1 PILLADGPGSNLDAP
16 TGTVT
21 VDGTPFSGGPFTGAI
36 YMATNGGTITGV
48 GNLTLNVNPAVSNK
62 VFFATGA
69 GSRITLT
76 DHPTTINITNSPGGA
91 DNNRVFYAYKG
102 GTVDLDNITII

>member
-1 PILLADGPGSNLDAP
+1 MHRYAPVLLSFLAGILFSNPAQADPILLADGPGSNLVLDAP
-16 TGTVT
+16 TGTVN

-62 VFFATGA
+62 VFFATCHWRWFA
-69 GSRITLT
+69 
-76 DHPTTINITNSPGGA
+76 HNA
-91 DNNRVFYAYKG
+91 DG
-102 GTVDLDNITII
+102 